1 MTKTQSLLANSI
13 VFHGHR
19 TLSMAF
25 FTLCTLITFP
35 HLCWPENLVGI
46 EERIANT
53 SLLID
58 LTVEEPPK
66 TISASGLFSNISNQT
81 ASPGLIPYSVNSPL
95 WSDGTS
101 KVRYM
106 ALPNH
111 SQVKFSRNGKW
122 AFPKN
127 TVLVKSFYLDMIRDD
142 PTTRRII
149 ETRFLIKVGQTNSW
163 QGFSYQWN
171 DTGTDA
177 ELIEAG
183 GTKRYKIID
192 SESPEGFTNLDY
204 VFPASEDC
212 SSCHTHGSGIV
223 LGLRTSQLNT
233 LHTHGEQVA
242 HQLQTL
248 NTLGVFSQDIGDNFD
263 NFPRWENPADTT
275 APISGRARSY
285 LAANCAHCHRPG
297 GLRRTN
303 IDLRYDTDLPN
314 TGMINVSSQLDDL
327 DELNLSIISPGDAPA
342 SILPLRMSFLN
353 ERRMPPLAT
362 TIVDSK
368 GVGLVSRWINT
379 LETPTAISNFST
391 VPSVLALRKSYPNP
405 FNSTTTIVYTTPE
418 TNRVQLTI
426 YDITGQRVRTLVS
439 AEHSTGTHK
448 IQWDGLDKLGKPV
461 GSGVFLIFLQSEDE
475 TRSSKLTLLR

>member
-35 HLCWPENLVGI
+35 RLCWPENLVGI

-58 LTVEEPPK
+58 LTVEGPPK

-111 SQVKFSRNGKW
+111 SKVKFSRNGKW

-163 QGFSYQWN
+163 QGFSQIRFN
-171 DTGTDA
+171 
-177 ELIEAG
+177 
-183 GTKRYKIID
+183 RY
-192 SESPEGFTNLDY
+192 NL
-204 VFPASEDC
+204 F
-212 SSCHTHGSGIV
+212 
-223 LGLRTSQLNT
+223 Q
-233 LHTHGEQVA
+233 
-242 HQLQTL
+242 
-248 NTLGVFSQDIGDNFD
+248 F
-263 NFPRWENPADTT
+263 
-275 APISGRARSY
+275 
-285 LAANCAHCHRPG
+285 
-297 GLRRTN
+297 
-303 IDLRYDTDLPN
+303 
-314 TGMINVSSQLDDL
+314 
-327 DELNLSIISPGDAPA
+327 
-342 SILPLRMSFLN
+342 
-353 ERRMPPLAT
+353 
-362 TIVDSK
+362 
-368 GVGLVSRWINT
+368 
-379 LETPTAISNFST
+379 
-391 VPSVLALRKSYPNP
+391 RK
-405 FNSTTTIVYTTPE
+405 FF
-418 TNRVQLTI
+418 
-426 YDITGQRVRTLVS
+426 
-439 AEHSTGTHK
+439 A
-448 IQWDGLDKLGKPV
+448 KL
-461 GSGVFLIFLQSEDE
+461 
-475 TRSSKLTLLR
+475 